1 MLCFLCPSLNLN
13 AGIHCFAF
21 KRQRPLTVWFIWSYQ
36 VFFFNM
42 DIKFVE
48 KLLAWCLE
56 TALPSIIS
64 LDHSGFIHDRHCF
77 NLRQV
82 FNVIH
87 SAWSFD
93 FFRHWEWFDWV
104 KCLFFLNTLN
114 YSASPQASNRSS
126 DISFEYFQLYHSD
139 FSGVEGFSLLYV
151 DDLLLFVFNS
161 SLSIPTAQDPWIYIE
176 WDIHYQ

>member
-1 MLCFLCPSLNLN
+1 MDIHYVKSLMTVVFVFVLILLFLSVTKLSLKDDKDSNQSIDQANLGTNLLMLCFLCPSLNLN

-21 KRQRPLTVWFIWSYQ
+21 KRQRPRTVWLIWSYQ

-56 TALPSIIS
+56 STLPSIIS
-64 LDHSGFIHDRHCF
+64 LDHSGFIHDRLCF

-104 KCLFFLNTLN
+104 KCLFF
-114 YSASPQASNRSS
+114 
-126 DISFEYFQLYHSD
+126 
-139 FSGVEGFSLLYV
+139 
-151 DDLLLFVFNS
+151 
-161 SLSIPTAQDPWIYIE
+161 
-176 WDIHYQ
+176 